1 LEEPFLIETFVSLL
15 LLLLLSLFSGAEAVL
30 SAVSRSSLE
39 RMKEEGVRYAGRV
52 LRIYQPRRKLQL
64 TIEVGKSISL
74 VGSTATLL
82 LMALKASQSYGAGY
96 PAGISAGIALAI
108 VLGLFFENVVPRMML
123 ISEPERSIPRFGF
136 LLQILYV
143 ILKPLVHLAYWMLGA
158 EIDSKEAK
166 EELKN
171 IVEFE
176 SEEGV
181 IEEEKKEMISG
192 IFEFSD
198 TTVKEVMVP
207 RIDMVCVEITTGIED
222 IIRIVQEAGFSR
234 IPIYRETIDNI
245 EGILYAKDLLKLLVE
260 PKREWNIKELMREPY
275 FVPENKKIDEMMR
288 EFKRRKIHIAIV
300 VDEYGGTAGL
310 ITLEDLL
317 EEIVGEIQD
326 EYDIEEEQLY
336 HWIDGDTLVAD
347 ARIDIHD
354 LNEAI
359 NSDLPDEGFETLAGL
374 IYSKLGSIP
383 AKGETL
389 EVDNL
394 KFIIEDVNGHRISK
408 VRIIKNRSGEDSARD
423 S

>member
-1 LEEPFLIETFVSLL
+1 MSRIEKL
-15 LLLLLSLFSGAEAVL
+15 
-30 SAVSRSSLE
+30 
-39 RMKEEGVRYAGRV
+39 RMKHDVHIAEFNA
-52 LRIYQPRRKLQL
+52 LR
-64 TIEVGKSISL
+64 S
-74 VGSTATLL
+74 
-82 LMALKASQSYGAGY
+82 
-96 PAGISAGIALAI
+96 
-108 VLGLFFENVVPRMML
+108 
-123 ISEPERSIPRFGF
+123 
-136 LLQILYV
+136 
-143 ILKPLVHLAYWMLGA
+143 
-158 EIDSKEAK
+158 EIDSREVK

-176 SEEGV
+176 SEEGA

-198 TTVKEVMVP
+198 TTVREVMVP
-207 RIDMVCVEITTGIED
+207 RIDVVSAEMTTDVKD
-222 IIRIVQEAGFSR
+222 IISIVTEAGFSR
-234 IPIYRETIDNI
+234 IPIFRETIDNI

-260 PKREWNIKELMREPY
+260 PGKDWKIDEIMREPY
-275 FVPENKKIDEMMR
+275 FVPENKKIDEMMK

-336 HWIDGDTLVAD
+336 RWTDSDTLLTD
-347 ARIDIHD
+347 AKIDIHD

-374 IYSKLGSIP
+374 IYSMLGSIP
-383 AKGETL
+383 TKGETL

-394 KFIIEDVNGHRISK
+394 KFIIEDVQGNRISR
-408 VRIIKNRSGEDSARD
+408 VRIIKNRSEEDSD
-423 S
+423 QSD

>member
-108 VLGLFFENVVPRMML
+108 VLGLFFENVVLRMML

>member
-1 LEEPFLIETFVSLL
+1 MEEPFLIEALVSLL
-15 LLLLLSLFSGAEAVL
+15 LLLLLSLFSGAETVL
-30 SAVSRSSLE
+30 SSVSRSSLE
-39 RMKEEGVRYAGRV
+39 RMKEEGVRYAERV
-52 LRIYQPRRKLQL
+52 LRIYNPRRKLQL
-64 TIEVGKSISL
+64 TIEVWKSISL
-74 VGSTATLL
+74 IGSTAMLFM
-82 LMALKASQSYGAGY
+82 MAIKASESYGFGY
-96 PAGISAGIALAI
+96 PVGISTGIALAVI
-108 VLGLFFENVVPRMML
+108 LGLFFENLVPRMIV
-123 ISEPERSIPRFGF
+123 ISDERSISNFGF
-136 LLQILYV
+136 LLQILYT
-143 ILKPLVHLAYWMLGA
+143 ILQPPVNLVYKALGS
-158 EIDSKEAK
+158 EIDSREVK

-176 SEEGV
+176 SEEGA
-181 IEEEKKEMISG
+181 IEKEKKEMISG

-198 TTVKEVMVP
+198 TTVREVMVP
-207 RIDMVCVEITTGIED
+207 RIDVVSAEITTDVKD
-222 IIRIVQEAGFSR
+222 IISIVTEAGFSR
-234 IPIYRETIDNI
+234 IPIFRETIDNI

-260 PKREWNIKELMREPY
+260 PGKDWKIDEIMREPY
-275 FVPENKKIDEMMR
+275 FVPENKKIDEMMK

-336 HWIDGDTLVAD
+336 RWTDSDTLLAD
-347 ARIDIHD
+347 AKIDIHD

-374 IYSKLGSIP
+374 IYSMLGSIP

-394 KFIIEDVNGHRISK
+394 KFIIEDVQGNRISR
-408 VRIIKNRSGEDSARD
+408 VRIIRNRSEENSDQSD
-423 S
+423 